1 MEIGKMKISEV
12 IDDLRVI
19 CNLYGL
25 KLNRVKDFNLA
36 KLILVN
42 LYCQDFAY
50 EFYDVEE

>member
-12 IDDLRVI
+12 IDDLRLI

-36 KLILVN
+36 RLILVN
-42 LYCQDFAY
+42 LYCQDSTY
-50 EFYDVEE
+50 DFYDVVE

>member
-12 IDDLRVI
+12 IDDLRLI
-19 CNLYGL
+19 SNLYGL

-42 LYCQDFAY
+42 LYCQDFAC
-50 EFYDVEE
+50 EFYDEVE